1 MLLPIVA
8 YISPLIIGL
17 LIPFLL
23 KAEYSLKRL
32 IITSLI
38 ISGLFWLITGL
49 LNILSAKSG
58 FSLSI
63 TQWLGLGIFY
73 LGYAMLISGVSY
85 LLTSLKVSAPVTQV
99 VVSIGVLLMNST
111 VFYANPIIESVAA
124 NQQARQWAIK
134 SVININ
140 PMIVIAANFFNHD
153 ILRAGKMYALSVI
166 GPYYPYSYPAW
177 GWILLVYLTFG
188 LVCFGIGCCV
198 PFRLGGMTDKDDK
211 CQR

>member
-17 LIPFLL
+17 LIIFLL
-23 KAEYSLKRL
+23 KTGHRLKRV

-38 ISGLFWLITGL
+38 ISALFWLITGL

-73 LGYAMLISGVSY
+73 LGYGILISGVFY
-85 LLTSLKVSAPVTQV
+85 LLTSLKVFAPVTQV
-99 VVSIGVLLMNST
+99 VVSIGALLMNST

-124 NQQARQWAIK
+124 NQQTRQWLIK

-153 ILRAGKMYALSVI
+153 ILRAGKMYAVSVI
-166 GPYYPYSYPAW
+166 GPYYQYSYP
-177 GWILLVYLTFG
+177 GWRWVLLVYLVLG
-188 LVCFGIGCCV
+188 LVCFGIGCCA
-198 PFRLGGMTDKDDK
+198 PFRLGGMTDKNDK